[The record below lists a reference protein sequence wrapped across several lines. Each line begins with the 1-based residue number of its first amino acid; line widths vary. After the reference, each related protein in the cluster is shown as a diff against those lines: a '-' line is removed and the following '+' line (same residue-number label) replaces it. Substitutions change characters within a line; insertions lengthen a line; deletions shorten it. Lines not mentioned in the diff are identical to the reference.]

1 MFVQNHHS
9 LEELDGSPK
18 PSRRNGSGCVI
29 KPSCWPSRAAPPAI
43 ARALGCL
50 AAPFCLGRPLQ
61 PGGPGGPPG
70 AAPRRTPPRLAA
82 ADVPRFRD
90 RLEAG
95 PTPED
100 GVCTFRCQD
109 LRRILEEEFGVSLRR
124 QAIYDLLHRLD
135 YSSLMPRPQHE
146 QANPEVQEFFKEIV
160 VEQID
165 AIAAAHPEE
174 QIHTYFQDEAR
185 FGQKGTITRV
195 WARRGSR
202 PRAVRQ
208 TGFSSLY
215 VLAAV
220 FAATGAMS
228 AVIMPTLNTEVV
240 NLFLEQFSRK
250 LPAGVHAV
258 LIWDGAGF
266 HTGEDVVVPSNVS
279 LIQLPPYSPELNPVE
294 NLWHYLH
301 AHRWSNRLYRDYD
314 ALQEEA
320 VRSLCAVREDTETI
334 KTVCNPPYISRAHEI
349 AGKRMML
356 VDPTFQQNTSQT
368 LLSGFVTLPFGQD
381 LGSLTMQILD
391 VAILLSPLQLP
402 NQWVELKIEAVTF
415 GFDLIPWRVT
425 QDA

>member
-1 MFVQNHHS
+1 MFVQSHHS
-9 LEELDGSPK
+9 LEELQRLTKALTKKRIWLRHQAVVLAKQGHS
-18 PSRRNGSGCVI
+18 
-29 KPSCWPSRAAPPAI
+29 APAI
-43 ARALGCL
+43 ARALGCSHRAVQAWVGRYNQGGL
-50 AAPFCLGRPLQ
+50 AALQERPHTGR
-61 PGGPGGPPG
+61 
-70 AAPRRTPPRLAA
+70 PPRLAA

-90 RLEAG
+90 ASRLG
-95 PTPED
+95 PRPRTASAPSAARTCA
-100 GVCTFRCQD
+100 VSW
-109 LRRILEEEFGVSLRR
+109 RRNSASICRR
-124 QAIYDLLHRLD
+124 QALYDLLHRLG

-174 QIHTYFQDEAR
+174 EVHTYFQDEAR

-208 TGFSSLY
+208 TGFTSLY

-220 FAATGAMS
+220 CAATGAMS

-240 NLFLEQFSRK
+240 NLFLEQFARE

-294 NLWHYLH
+294 NLWHYLRRITGRT
-301 AHRWSNRLYRDYD
+301 ACTGTTTRCRRRRSGVC
-314 ALQEEA
+314 
-320 VRSLCAVREDTETI
+320 VRSA
-334 KTVCNPPYISRAHEI
+334 KTQKRSRPSAILDISQGAHEI
-349 AGKRMML
+349 AGKRIIPAL
-356 VDPTFQQNTSQT
+356 DGIVS
-368 LLSGFVTLPFGQD
+368 SVTRVHRE
-381 LGSLTMQILD
+381 LGHQGK
-391 VAILLSPLQLP
+391 
-402 NQWVELKIEAVTF
+402 E
-415 GFDLIPWRVT
+415 
-425 QDA
+425 